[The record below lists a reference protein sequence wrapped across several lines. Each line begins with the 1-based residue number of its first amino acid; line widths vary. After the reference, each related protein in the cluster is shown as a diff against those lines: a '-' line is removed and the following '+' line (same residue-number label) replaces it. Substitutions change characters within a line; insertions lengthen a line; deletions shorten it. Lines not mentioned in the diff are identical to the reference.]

1 MSFSISGGHNS
12 SLPEG
17 FFPATGN
24 LIPKSHDTF
33 NIGFSDS
40 YRYGKIWTNILYTSN
55 GTVATSDFNKKKD
68 IEPIGDALSVIM
80 QLKPK
85 SFKMKNGTSNR
96 VHTGYIAQECENLFC
111 PNWASY
117 VKEGDSIGL
126 RYEQFIA
133 LNTRGIQQVNNRLV
147 NMEEFAKQVGEKLST
162 DFTVSESVGGEKK
175 SELNSIQ
182 ERLDLIENR
191 LLNSLTQNSL
201 DYFENKL
208 RTTLTDECVSRVNE
222 VSKSDFEMNGRL
234 KDYVNEMYNRI
245 LSDVGLKLEELNPM
259 LTEEC
264 KGRVNEM
271 YTNVINEVDSKIE
284 NERQK
289 SNEIESIINEFQS
302 RFNNQICDLVDKVN
316 ILISRCHELENS
328 RLIPQLEMKGE
339 DVSSPLHEQMVSLVD
354 KVNFLITKCDD
365 IENLRERYGK
375 TLENDEKIEMLM
387 IFEKSFRQEIVD
399 LVGRVDSLSNEL
411 ENFKIS
417 TKTEIDLFSGL
428 LNRVNLISTDIDS
441 MKIKQDDC
449 LREQSEQNSNFEQCF
464 RQEMLELL
472 EKVNLLATDLEMI
485 KEAIT
490 KSSKEQKSEELELI
504 SSLIEKIN
512 ILGVELNSLKD
523 SQNQGTLEHKH
534 EEFELLNSLLEKVN
548 LLTSDLESF
557 RENVK
562 QLSQSENE
570 GNNDNEN
577 FENRFRDQMLDLIEK
592 VNSLVLRCNDLDS
605 KLSTIPHKPD
615 NKIEFDDSDSC
626 GSSMMETMQE
636 RLYKAEQLIGKQQ
649 KMITKLTSAVNSL
662 LKANDNK

>member
-1 MSFSISGGHNS
+1 
-12 SLPEG
+12 
-17 FFPATGN
+17 
-24 LIPKSHDTF
+24 
-33 NIGFSDS
+33 
-40 YRYGKIWTNILYTSN
+40 
-55 GTVATSDFNKKKD
+55 
-68 IEPIGDALSVIM
+68 
-80 QLKPK
+80 
-85 SFKMKNGTSNR
+85 
-96 VHTGYIAQECENLFC
+96 
-111 PNWASY
+111 
-117 VKEGDSIGL
+117 
-126 RYEQFIA
+126 
-133 LNTRGIQQVNNRLV
+133 
-147 NMEEFAKQVGEKLST
+147 
-162 DFTVSESVGGEKK
+162 
-175 SELNSIQ
+175 
-182 ERLDLIENR
+182 
-191 LLNSLTQNSL
+191 
-201 DYFENKL
+201 
-208 RTTLTDECVSRVNE
+208 
-222 VSKSDFEMNGRL
+222 
-234 KDYVNEMYNRI
+234 
-245 LSDVGLKLEELNPM
+245 
-259 LTEEC
+259 
-264 KGRVNEM
+264 
-271 YTNVINEVDSKIE
+271 
-284 NERQK
+284 
-289 SNEIESIINEFQS
+289 
-302 RFNNQICDLVDKVN
+302 
-316 ILISRCHELENS
+316 
-328 RLIPQLEMKGE
+328 
-339 DVSSPLHEQMVSLVD
+339 
-354 KVNFLITKCDD
+354 
-365 IENLRERYGK
+365 
-375 TLENDEKIEMLM
+375 
-387 IFEKSFRQEIVD
+387 VD